1 MLFILFKVG
10 KLILKMFNMSSN
22 PEKQKLSGP
31 GYIILNI
38 LRVLNII
45 SLLTVVVG
53 SWIMLVRTVQTS
65 NVSHS
70 SPLNNVANVNLI
82 FSFSSLMAS
91 LTSLQAR
98 SAFF

>member
-1 MLFILFKVG
+1 MLPVLIAVKIG
-10 KLILKMFNMSSN
+10 KLALKMFNKSKD
-22 PEKQKLSGP
+22 PEKQQKRKVSGASGP

-65 NVSHS
+65 SASHHR
-70 SPLNNVANVNLI
+70 P
-82 FSFSSLMAS
+82 
-91 LTSLQAR
+91 TR
-98 SAFF
+98 